1 MSSSYCEELLDELD
15 EMLLEELDEEV
26 ALVPLLEEDD
36 ELELVS
42 ALLEDDSEVISSLL
56 LELSKI
62 DEEKVALDCPEQ
74 ALTRST
80 RNKHVRL
87 FVFFISYLRN
97 LEGLM

>member
-26 ALVPLLEEDD
+26 ALVPLLDD
-36 ELELVS
+36 DEELELVS
-42 ALLEDDSEVISSLL
+42 ALLENDSEVVSSL

-87 FVFFISYLRN
+87 FVFFISCLRN